1 MPLPLTITVL
11 PTTLRGP
18 SLPADKAD
26 PFYLRGPDTRLT
38 AISPP
43 DRLTQAMYWA
53 RRCIAVGGLV
63 HGPCPFGR
71 LIL

>member
-26 PFYLRGPDTRLT
+26 PFYLRGPDTRL
-38 AISPP
+38 ASVPPP
-43 DRLTQAMYWA
+43 DRLPQTMYRTCFRVA
-53 RRCIAVGGLV
+53 IGGLV